1 LKILE
6 GLNFLVV
13 EDDEM
18 LRHLLR
24 EIFEENGARV
34 TEAKNGVI
42 AFSLVQTNR
51 FDVVLSDVR
60 MPDGDGLTL
69 AKRISEL
76 VGDKPAVFICS
87 GFNDLTAESAQQLN
101 ILKVFEKPF
110 EQKTMIDEI
119 YRRLGR

>member
-1 LKILE
+1 MKILE

-18 LRHLLR
+18 LRQVLR
-24 EIFEENGARV
+24 EIFEQNGAHV
-34 TEAKNGVI
+34 TEAKNGVL
-42 AFSLVQTNR
+42 AFSLVQTIR

-60 MPDGDGLTL
+60 MPGGDGLTL

-87 GFNDLTAESAQQLN
+87 GFSDLTAASAQQLN

-110 EQKTMIDEI
+110 EQKAMIDEI
-119 YRRLGR
+119 SRRLGR